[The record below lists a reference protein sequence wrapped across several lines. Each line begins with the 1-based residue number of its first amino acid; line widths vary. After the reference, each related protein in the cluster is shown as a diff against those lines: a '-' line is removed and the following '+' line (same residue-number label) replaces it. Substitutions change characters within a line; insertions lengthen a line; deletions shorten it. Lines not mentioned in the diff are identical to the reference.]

1 MIFHILQVRKRR
13 EIAKIV
19 NLGKEI
25 KNDKKYNEKKLGL
38 CMNVFINFD
47 PYTTLDLFIQNND
60 FKKDQILKE

>member
-25 KNDKKYNEKKLGL
+25 KNDKKCNEKKLGL

-47 PYTTLDLFIQNND
+47 PNLDLFIQNND
-60 FKKDQILKE
+60 FKKDQISKE